1 MSNNEISA
9 NESIVK
15 MIANLKQKTNTKLF
29 DFTPVKRSRDSN
41 SDELV
46 ESKKSKMEIKEKG
59 FMDVSYIGSPREV
72 RRLRSDILSLRNTI
86 ISLENQIHQM
96 HGVRKEIQIM
106 YDDEI
111 KGLRSQIEG
120 DRKSIED
127 LESQLQSIRKRE
139 LELRNELV
147 DVSKY
152 IISFANRHS

>member
-1 MSNNEISA
+1 MSGKEVGEND
-9 NESIVK
+9 SIEK
-15 MIANLKQKTNTKLF
+15 MISNLKQKTIIKLF
-29 DFTPVKRSRDSN
+29 DLTPVKRPRDSN
-41 SDELV
+41 SDEV
-46 ESKKSKMEIKEKG
+46 EESKRPKIGMKEKG

-72 RRLRSDILSLRNTI
+72 RRLRSDILSLRNTTV
-86 ISLENQIHQM
+86 SLENQIHQM
-96 HGVRKEIQIM
+96 HGVRKEMQIM

-127 LESQLQSIRKRE
+127 LESQMQSIRKRE

-152 IISFANRHS
+152 FYKNNFIF